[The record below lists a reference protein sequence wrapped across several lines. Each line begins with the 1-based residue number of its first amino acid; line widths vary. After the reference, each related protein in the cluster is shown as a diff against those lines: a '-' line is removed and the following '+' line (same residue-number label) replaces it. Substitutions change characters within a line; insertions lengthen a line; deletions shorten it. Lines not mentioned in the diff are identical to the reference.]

1 MLPFRIEVAHTPP
14 VNCPS
19 GGAGPIASL
28 ETGMEAKMSAL
39 PSTDVMRVAAAEG
52 TAALEKLARDD
63 AAERAKSASDNQR
76 QLQTIDALREDF
88 RESVNDAN
96 ERLIQQGRA
105 INISVDKETNIVV
118 VSVSDS
124 ESGEKIRQIPPEE
137 ALNVTRNIDRLT
149 GILVDKKV

>member
-1 MLPFRIEVAHTPP
+1 
-14 VNCPS
+14 
-19 GGAGPIASL
+19 
-28 ETGMEAKMSAL
+28 MSAL

-63 AAERAKSASDNQR
+63 AAERAKSARDNQR

-96 ERLIQQGRA
+96 ERLIEQGRA
-105 INISVDKETNIVV
+105 INISFDKETNIVV

>member
-1 MLPFRIEVAHTPP
+1 
-14 VNCPS
+14 
-19 GGAGPIASL
+19 
-28 ETGMEAKMSAL
+28 MEAKVSAL
-39 PSTDVMRVAAAEG
+39 PSTDVMRMAAAEG

-63 AAERAKSASDNQR
+63 AAERVRGVRDNQR
-76 QLQTIDALREDF
+76 QQQSIDALREDF
-88 RESVNDAN
+88 REAVNDAN
-96 ERLIQQGRA
+96 ERLIQQGRE

-118 VSVSDS
+118 VSVSDI

>member
-1 MLPFRIEVAHTPP
+1 
-14 VNCPS
+14 
-19 GGAGPIASL
+19 
-28 ETGMEAKMSAL
+28 MEAKVSAL
-39 PSTDVMRVAAAEG
+39 PNTDVMRVAAAEG
-52 TAALEKLARDD
+52 ATAVERIARDD
-63 AAERAKSASDNQR
+63 AADRAKSVRENQR
-76 QLQTIDALREDF
+76 QRQSIDALREDF
-88 RESVNDAN
+88 REAVSDAN

-105 INISVDKETNIVV
+105 ISISVDKETNIVV

>member
-1 MLPFRIEVAHTPP
+1 
-14 VNCPS
+14 
-19 GGAGPIASL
+19 
-28 ETGMEAKMSAL
+28 MEAKVSAL
-39 PSTDVMRVAAAEG
+39 PSTEVMRVAAAEG

-63 AAERAKSASDNQR
+63 AAERVNRVRDNQR
-76 QLQTIDALREDF
+76 QQQSIDALREDF
-88 RESVNDAN
+88 RESVSDAN

-105 INISVDKETNIVV
+105 INISVDRETNIVV
-118 VSVSDS
+118 VSVSDR

>member
-1 MLPFRIEVAHTPP
+1 
-14 VNCPS
+14 
-19 GGAGPIASL
+19 
-28 ETGMEAKMSAL
+28 MEAKVSAL
-39 PSTDVMRVAAAEG
+39 PSTEVMRVAAAEG

-63 AAERAKSASDNQR
+63 AAERVRSVRDNQR
-76 QLQTIDALREDF
+76 QQQSIDALREDF
-88 RESVNDAN
+88 RESVSDAN

-105 INISVDKETNIVV
+105 INISVDRETNIVV
-118 VSVSDS
+118 VSVSDR

>member
-1 MLPFRIEVAHTPP
+1 
-14 VNCPS
+14 
-19 GGAGPIASL
+19 
-28 ETGMEAKMSAL
+28 MEAKVSAL

-63 AAERAKSASDNQR
+63 AVARVKSVRDNQR
-76 QLQTIDALREDF
+76 QQQSIDALREDF
-88 RESVNDAN
+88 RESVSDAN

-105 INISVDKETNIVV
+105 INISVDRETNIVV
-118 VSVSDS
+118 VSVSDR

>member
-1 MLPFRIEVAHTPP
+1 
-14 VNCPS
+14 
-19 GGAGPIASL
+19 
-28 ETGMEAKMSAL
+28 MEAKVSAL
-39 PSTDVMRVAAAEG
+39 PNTDVMRVAAAEG
-52 TAALEKLARDD
+52 ATAVERIDRDD
-63 AAERAKSASDNQR
+63 AADRAKSVRENQR
-76 QLQTIDALREDF
+76 QRQSIDALREDF
-88 RESVNDAN
+88 REAVSDAN

-105 INISVDKETNIVV
+105 ISISVDKETNIVV

>member
-1 MLPFRIEVAHTPP
+1 
-14 VNCPS
+14 
-19 GGAGPIASL
+19 
-28 ETGMEAKMSAL
+28 MEAKVSAL
-39 PSTDVMRVAAAEG
+39 PSTDVMRMAAAEG

-63 AAERAKSASDNQR
+63 AAERVRGVRDNQR
-76 QLQTIDALREDF
+76 QQQSIDALREDF
-88 RESVNDAN
+88 REAVNDAN

-105 INISVDKETNIVV
+105 INISVDRETNIVV
-118 VSVSDS
+118 VSVSDI

>member
-1 MLPFRIEVAHTPP
+1 
-14 VNCPS
+14 
-19 GGAGPIASL
+19 
-28 ETGMEAKMSAL
+28 MEAKVSAL
-39 PSTDVMRVAAAEG
+39 PNTDVMRVAAAEG
-52 TAALEKLARDD
+52 AAAVERIARDD
-63 AAERAKSASDNQR
+63 AADRAKSVRENQR
-76 QLQTIDALREDF
+76 QRQSIDALREDF
-88 RESVNDAN
+88 REAVSDAN

-105 INISVDKETNIVV
+105 ISISVDKETNIVV

>member
-1 MLPFRIEVAHTPP
+1 
-14 VNCPS
+14 
-19 GGAGPIASL
+19 
-28 ETGMEAKMSAL
+28 MEAKMSAL

-105 INISVDKETNIVV
+105 INISVDRETNIVV

>member
-1 MLPFRIEVAHTPP
+1 
-14 VNCPS
+14 
-19 GGAGPIASL
+19 
-28 ETGMEAKMSAL
+28 MEAKVSAL
-39 PSTDVMRVAAAEG
+39 PSTEVMRVAAAEG

-63 AAERAKSASDNQR
+63 AAERVRSVRDNQR
-76 QLQTIDALREDF
+76 QQQSIDALREDF
-88 RESVNDAN
+88 RESVSDAN

-105 INISVDKETNIVV
+105 INISVDRETNIVV

>member
-1 MLPFRIEVAHTPP
+1 
-14 VNCPS
+14 
-19 GGAGPIASL
+19 
-28 ETGMEAKMSAL
+28 MEAKVSAL
-39 PSTDVMRVAAAEG
+39 PSTEVMRVAAAEG

-63 AAERAKSASDNQR
+63 AAERVRSVRDNQR
-76 QLQTIDALREDF
+76 QQQLIDALREDF
-88 RESVNDAN
+88 RESVSDAN

-105 INISVDKETNIVV
+105 INISVDRETNIVV
-118 VSVSDS
+118 VRVSDS

>member
-1 MLPFRIEVAHTPP
+1 
-14 VNCPS
+14 
-19 GGAGPIASL
+19 
-28 ETGMEAKMSAL
+28 MEAKVSAL

-63 AAERAKSASDNQR
+63 AVERVKSVRDNQR
-76 QLQTIDALREDF
+76 QQQSIDALREDF
-88 RESVNDAN
+88 RESVSDAN

-105 INISVDKETNIVV
+105 INISVDRETNIVV

>member
-1 MLPFRIEVAHTPP
+1 
-14 VNCPS
+14 
-19 GGAGPIASL
+19 
-28 ETGMEAKMSAL
+28 MEAKVSAL

-63 AAERAKSASDNQR
+63 AVERVKSVRDNQR
-76 QLQTIDALREDF
+76 QQQSIDALREDF
-88 RESVNDAN
+88 RESVSDAN

-105 INISVDKETNIVV
+105 INISVDRETNIVV
-118 VSVSDS
+118 VSVSDR